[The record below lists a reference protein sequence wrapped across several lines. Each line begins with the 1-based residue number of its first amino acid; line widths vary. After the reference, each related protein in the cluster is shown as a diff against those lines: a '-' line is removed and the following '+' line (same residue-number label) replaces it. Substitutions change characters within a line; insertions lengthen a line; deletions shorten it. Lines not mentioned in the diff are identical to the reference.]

1 MKQYVTP
8 DFDITIYEIHD
19 VITVSI
25 GGVDPDEGDADGWW
39 G

>member
-1 MKQYVTP
+1 MKEYISP
-8 DFDITIYEIHD
+8 DFDITVYEIED

-25 GGVDPDEGDADGWW
+25 GGGDPDGGNTGWW